1 MTSKPP
7 PTPTREQLMTLA
19 LGGTVLALVG
29 GVCGYFGTN
38 FGYHLWS
45 AARCAEPSCVLDE
58 APWWV
63 QIAGA
68 LAASAAY
75 VGLGFLAGLP
85 LRSRA
90 AEPASPPSPPGWAE
104 RVAAALAHVGLWLGL
119 PFIAAGVMVLVGA
132 RATPFL
138 RRHGVAALRLQ
149 LWQVLLLIPTPF
161 LFWFTLGTYTVV
173 VLAALLGGIG
183 YAVLG
188 AVRALTGDEH
198 AYPGDWPAR
207 ARPVPVAV
215 NPDQRERRARWAL
228 GVLTIIILIRV
239 AVRLRT

>member
-1 MTSKPP
+1 M
-7 PTPTREQLMTLA
+7 
-19 LGGTVLALVG
+19 
-29 GVCGYFGTN
+29 
-38 FGYHLWS
+38 
-45 AARCAEPSCVLDE
+45 
-58 APWWV
+58 

-132 RATPFL
+132 RVTPFL

-149 LWQVLLLIPTPF
+149 LWQLLLLIPTPV
-161 LFWFTLGTYTVV
+161 LFWFTLGIYTVV

-228 GVLTIIILIRV
+228 GVLTIVILISV

>member
-1 MTSKPP
+1 MTSNPP
-7 PTPTREQLMTLA
+7 PTPTREQLITLA

-119 PFIAAGVMVLVGA
+119 PLIAAGVMVLVGA
-132 RATPFL
+132 RVTPFL

-149 LWQVLLLIPTPF
+149 LWQLLLLIPTPV
-161 LFWFTLGTYTVV
+161 LFWFTLGIYTVV

-228 GVLTIIILIRV
+228 GVLTIVILISV

>member
-7 PTPTREQLMTLA
+7 PTPTREQLITLA

-38 FGYHLWS
+38 FGFHLWL

-63 QIAGA
+63 QVAGT
-68 LAASAAY
+68 LAASVAY

-85 LRSRA
+85 VRFRA
-90 AEPASPPSPPGWAE
+90 AEPAAPPRPPGWAE

-132 RATPFL
+132 RVTPFL

-149 LWQVLLLIPTPF
+149 LWQLLLLIPTPF

-188 AVRALTGDEH
+188 AVRALAGDER

-228 GVLTIIILIRV
+228 GVLTIVILISV

>member
-1 MTSKPP
+1 M
-7 PTPTREQLMTLA
+7 RGHMVALA
-19 LGGTVLALVG
+19 LAGTALALVG
-29 GVCGYFGTN
+29 GICGYFGTN

-45 AARCAEPSCVLDE
+45 AGRCARSSCPLDE

-63 QIAGA
+63 HAAGA
-68 LAASAAY
+68 LAGSLVY
-75 VGLGFLAGLP
+75 VGLGLLAGLP

-104 RVAAALAHVGLWLGL
+104 RIAAALAHVGLWLGL
-119 PFIAAGVMVLVGA
+119 PFIATGVMVLVGS
-132 RATPFL
+132 RDTPFL

-149 LWQVLLLIPTPF
+149 LWQVLLLIPIPV
-161 LFWFTLGTYTVV
+161 LFWFTLGLYTVV

-188 AVRALTGDEH
+188 AVRALTGDER

-207 ARPVPVAV
+207 AGPVPVAV
-215 NPDQRERRARWAL
+215 GFDQRERRARWAL
-228 GVLTIIILIRV
+228 GVLVIVVLVRV
-239 AVRLRT
+239 VVARLWT

>member
-1 MTSKPP
+1 M
-7 PTPTREQLMTLA
+7 REYVVALA
-19 LGGTVLALVG
+19 LAGTALALIG
-29 GVCGYFGTN
+29 GICGYFGTD

-45 AARCAEPSCVLDE
+45 AGRCATSSCLLDQ

-63 QIAGA
+63 RAAGA
-68 LAASAAY
+68 LAGSVAY
-75 VGLGFLAGLP
+75 VGLGFLAGIP
-85 LRSRA
+85 IRSRA

-119 PFIAAGVMVLVGA
+119 PFIAAGVMVLVGS

-149 LWQVLLLIPTPF
+149 LWQLLLLVPTPI
-161 LFWFTLGTYTVV
+161 LFWLTLGLYTVV

-183 YAVLG
+183 YAVL
-188 AVRALTGDEH
+188 RALTGDER

-207 ARPVPVAV
+207 AGPVRVAID
-215 NPDQRERRARWAL
+215 PERRERRARWAL
-228 GVLTIIILIRV
+228 GMLVIVVLVRV
-239 AVRLRT
+239 VVARLWT

>member
-7 PTPTREQLMTLA
+7 PTPTREQLITLA

-75 VGLGFLAGLP
+75 VGLGFLAGIP
-85 LRSRA
+85 VRSTA
-90 AEPASPPSPPGWAE
+90 AEPVSPPTPPGWAE
-104 RVAAALAHVGLWLGL
+104 RVAAALAHVGLLLGL

-138 RRHGVAALRLQ
+138 RRHGIAALRLQ
-149 LWQVLLLIPTPF
+149 LWQLLLLIPTPV
-161 LFWFTLGTYTVV
+161 LFWFTLGLYTVV
-173 VLAALLGGIG
+173 VLAALLGGMG

-188 AVRALTGDEH
+188 AARALTGDER

-207 ARPVPVAV
+207 ARPVPIAV
-215 NPDQRERRARWAL
+215 NPDQRKRRVRRALGAL
-228 GVLTIIILIRV
+228 VIVVLVSV

>member
-7 PTPTREQLMTLA
+7 PTPTREQLITLA

-45 AARCAEPSCVLDE
+45 AARSAEPSCALDE

-132 RATPFL
+132 RVTPFL

-149 LWQVLLLIPTPF
+149 LWQLLLLIPTPF
-161 LFWFTLGTYTVV
+161 LFWFTLGIYIVV

-228 GVLTIIILIRV
+228 GVLTIIILISV

>member
-1 MTSKPP
+1 MSRPM
-7 PTPTREQLMTLA
+7 REYVVALA
-19 LGGTVLALVG
+19 LAGTALALIG
-29 GVCGYFGTN
+29 GICGYFGTD

-45 AARCAEPSCVLDE
+45 AGRCATSSCVLDQ

-63 QIAGA
+63 RAAGA
-68 LAASAAY
+68 LAGSVAY
-75 VGLGFLAGLP
+75 VGLGFLAGIP
-85 LRSRA
+85 IRSRA

-119 PFIAAGVMVLVGA
+119 PFIAAGVMVLVGS

-149 LWQVLLLIPTPF
+149 LWQLLLLVPTPF
-161 LFWFTLGTYTVV
+161 LFMLTLGLYTVV

-188 AVRALTGDEH
+188 GIRALTGDER
-198 AYPGDWPAR
+198 AYPRDWPAR
-207 ARPVPVAV
+207 AGPVRVAV
-215 NPDQRERRARWAL
+215 DPDQRERRARWAL
-228 GVLTIIILIRV
+228 GMLVIVVLVRV
-239 AVRLRT
+239 VVARLWT

>member
-7 PTPTREQLMTLA
+7 PTPTREQLITLA

-29 GVCGYFGTN
+29 GVCGYFGTT
-38 FGYHLWS
+38 FGFHLWL

-63 QIAGA
+63 QVAGT

-75 VGLGFLAGLP
+75 VGLGLLAGIP
-85 LRSRA
+85 VRSTA
-90 AEPASPPSPPGWAE
+90 ADPASPPSPPGWAE
-104 RVAAALAHVGLWLGL
+104 RIAAALAHVGLLLGL

-138 RRHGVAALRLQ
+138 RRHGIAALRLQ
-149 LWQVLLLIPTPF
+149 LWQLLLLIPTPV
-161 LFWFTLGTYTVV
+161 LFWFTLGLYTVV
-173 VLAALLGGIG
+173 VLAALLGGMS

-188 AVRALTGDEH
+188 ASG
-198 AYPGDWPAR
+198 AR
-207 ARPVPVAV
+207 DGRSACSPSSF
-215 NPDQRERRARWAL
+215 
-228 GVLTIIILIRV
+228 
-239 AVRLRT
+239 